1 MCEVKFKFFFLTE
14 MKKKILIEEK
24 IQEKEK
30 LQKKEKK
37 PREG

>member
-1 MCEVKFKFFFLTE
+1 MCEVKLNFFFLTE
-14 MKKKILIEEK
+14 MKKNILIEEK

>member
-1 MCEVKFKFFFLTE
+1 MCEVKLNFFFLTE
-14 MKKKILIEEK
+14 MKKNILIEEM